1 MPTCTAYITRIESF
15 GWIEANE
22 DFDERTESRGEDEI
36 ATFNGTFDEVAAQ
49 VAAAVPAGLVW
60 TANLGHNEVTAP
72 LPEMG
77 STFRLRV
84 TVYLSLGDFD
94 FPEIEEMN
102 APVRVVAAALIPATE
117 AA

>member
-1 MPTCTAYITRIESF
+1 MPTCTAYITQIESF
-15 GWIEANE
+15 GWVEANE
-22 DFDERTESRGEDEI
+22 DFDERTESRGEFEL
-36 ATFNGTFDEVAAQ
+36 ATFNGTFDEVAAKI
-49 VAAAVPAGLVW
+49 AAAVPPGLVW

-72 LPEMG
+72 LPNMG
-77 STFRLRV
+77 AAFRMQV
-84 TVYLSLGDFD
+84 SVYLNLGDFD